1 MSGELVVV
9 KNDELYEMD
18 FPNRVLES
26 TPLTDQ
32 MVEALGIK
40 PVEAY
45 LGRDL
50 MLVLETEEEVKNASP
65 DFSKLEK
72 LPDGQGVLITAKS
85 KSFDFV
91 SRCFFPKLKV
101 NEDPVCGSAL
111 VILFLF
117 GRNVWVKIIW

>member
-65 DFSKLEK
+65 DSSKLEK